1 MKCQLSWFPKY
12 FVLPELQLRME
23 KHKFNNR
30 DIPQRDSVQF
40 LENRGSQIYPK
51 TLLKTNFKCISHET
65 LCEFRSVLTYLLDFQ
80 CDFSHLFAMAFLCS
94 TEPRG
99 EDDAKF
105 SIDNVSYKFS

>member
-1 MKCQLSWFPKY
+1 M
-12 FVLPELQLRME
+12 
-23 KHKFNNR
+23 
-30 DIPQRDSVQF
+30 
-40 LENRGSQIYPK
+40 
-51 TLLKTNFKCISHET
+51 T